1 MVWEGPC
8 RGKDAK
14 VSAVCTDGLGRTAM
28 PSVESNLLGSLS
40 FEEDQVIQLR
50 SGLPG
55 LPHSNRLLPVSQQT
69 IEPFLFFQSIE
80 DPALTLLA
88 VPLAVAKSDFELHLS
103 AEDRREIDF
112 GSGEI
117 RRNMTELGVFVLVS
131 VGDDR
136 VPTANLLAPLV
147 ISFRNQLAVQAIQ
160 PVDESYLR
168 YPIEATV
175 AREEP
180 C

>member
-1 MVWEGPC
+1 
-8 RGKDAK
+8 
-14 VSAVCTDGLGRTAM
+14 M
-28 PSVESNLLGSLS
+28 PSVETKLFGLLT
-40 FEEDQVIQLR
+40 FEEDQMIQLR

-55 LPHSNRLLPVSQQT
+55 LAHSNRLLPVSQET
-69 IEPFLFFQSIE
+69 IEPFLFFQSVE

-88 VPLAVAKSDFELHLS
+88 VPLSVAKADFQLHLS
-103 AEDRREIDF
+103 AEDRLEIDY

-117 RRNMTELGVFVLVS
+117 NANGVALGAFALVS

-136 VPTANLLAPLV
+136 IPTANLLAPLV
-147 ISFRNQLAVQAIQ
+147 ISFRNNLAVQAIQ

-175 AREEP
+175 AMGES

>member
-1 MVWEGPC
+1 
-8 RGKDAK
+8 
-14 VSAVCTDGLGRTAM
+14 M
-28 PSVESNLLGSLS
+28 PSVETKLFGLLT
-40 FEEDQVIQLR
+40 FEENQVIQLR

-55 LPHSNRLLPVSQQT
+55 LAHTNRLLPVSQET

-103 AEDRREIDF
+103 PEHRQEIDF
-112 GSGEI
+112 GAGAITRSGI
-117 RRNMTELGVFVLVS
+117 DLGVFVLVS

-147 ISFRNQLAVQAIQ
+147 ISFRNNLAVQAIQ
-160 PVDESYLR
+160 PVEESYLR
-168 YPIEATV
+168 YPIQATV
-175 AREEP
+175 APENLEES

>member
-1 MVWEGPC
+1 
-8 RGKDAK
+8 
-14 VSAVCTDGLGRTAM
+14 M
-28 PSVESNLLGSLS
+28 PSVETNLFGPLG

-50 SGLPG
+50 AGLPG
-55 LPHSNRLLPVSQQT
+55 LPNSNRLLPVSQPA
-69 IEPFLFFQSIE
+69 IEPFLFFQSID

-88 VPLAVAKSDFELHLS
+88 VPLSVAKNDFELHLS
-103 AEDRREIDF
+103 PEDRLEIDF
-112 GSGEI
+112 GCGEI
-117 RRNMTELGVFVLVS
+117 NRSGAELGVFALVS

-147 ISFRNQLAVQAIQ
+147 ICFRNHLAVQAIQ

>member
-1 MVWEGPC
+1 
-8 RGKDAK
+8 
-14 VSAVCTDGLGRTAM
+14 GLA
-28 PSVESNLLGSLS
+28 
-40 FEEDQVIQLR
+40 
-50 SGLPG
+50 
-55 LPHSNRLLPVSQQT
+55 HSNRLLPVSQET

-88 VPLAVAKSDFELHLS
+88 VPLNVAKADFELHLS
-103 AEDRREIDF
+103 AEDRLEIDY
-112 GSGEI
+112 GAGEI
-117 RRNMTELGVFVLVS
+117 NVNGMTLGAFALVS

-136 VPTANLLAPLV
+136 IPTANLLAPLV
-147 ISFRNQLAVQAIQ
+147 ISFRNNLAVQAIQ

-175 AREEP
+175 AMGES

>member
-1 MVWEGPC
+1 
-8 RGKDAK
+8 
-14 VSAVCTDGLGRTAM
+14 M
-28 PSVESNLLGSLS
+28 PSVDTKLFGPLS
-40 FEEDQVIQLR
+40 FEEDQVIHLR

-55 LPHSNRLLPVSQQT
+55 LAHSSRLLPVSQQT

-103 AEDRREIDF
+103 VEDRREIEF
-112 GSGEI
+112 GAGEI
-117 RRNMTELGVFVLVS
+117 HRSEAEIGAFVLVS